1 MNKEIILIIAAI
13 LSVGF
18 FYSSMVKLSR
28 LKLSK
33 PVKAA
38 YTYLSI
44 IIPVLGWILI
54 SRHKAD

>member
-13 LSVGF
+13 LSIGF

-33 PVKAA
+33 SVKVI
-38 YTYLSI
+38 YVYLSI
-44 IIPVLGWILI
+44 LVPVLGWILI
-54 SRHKAD
+54 SRHKAE